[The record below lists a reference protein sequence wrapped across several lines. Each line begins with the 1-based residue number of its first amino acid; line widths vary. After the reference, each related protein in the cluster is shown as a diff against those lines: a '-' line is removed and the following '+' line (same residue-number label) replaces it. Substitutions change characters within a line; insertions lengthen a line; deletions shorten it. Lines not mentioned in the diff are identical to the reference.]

1 MSTDTKFTPYDFDSG
16 PVQDK
21 VFPRQRCSRLTSLA
35 NVTKPKP
42 LLLLDCLSCITTES
56 MTSPNCSKNGVNSLT
71 VTVHFPICES
81 KKWQG
86 SKTRIFRGHEED
98 SQKEKIP
105 GVNSEI
111 GFSSWIQMCP
121 MVQSAEGVVRH
132 QRG

>member
-1 MSTDTKFTPYDFDSG
+1 MTLALVRYKTKSSS
-16 PVQDK
+16 V
-21 VFPRQRCSRLTSLA
+21 
-35 NVTKPKP
+35 
-42 LLLLDCLSCITTES
+42 
-56 MTSPNCSKNGVNSLT
+56 NGVTTYLARERYEAKTSAPPRLSVMHNDRVDNLAKLLEERCELP
-71 VTVHFPICES
+71 HCHYPFPICES
-81 KKWQG
+81 KKWHG